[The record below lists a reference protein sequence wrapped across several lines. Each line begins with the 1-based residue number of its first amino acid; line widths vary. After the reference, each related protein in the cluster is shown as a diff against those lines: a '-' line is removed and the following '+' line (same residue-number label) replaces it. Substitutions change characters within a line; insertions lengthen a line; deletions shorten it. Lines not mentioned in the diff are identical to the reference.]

1 MSKQTLKEIIE
12 ARYGSI
18 NNFIHTNYD
27 KIGMSRTYIYKLLSG
42 EECNPSIEIMIQ
54 LSKVTEVPLEDI
66 INEYSMRYRDSRVS
80 SQHED

>member
-27 KIGMSRTYIYKLLSG
+27 KIGMSRTYIYKLLYI
-42 EECNPSIEIMIQ
+42 CLII
-54 LSKVTEVPLEDI
+54 LE
-66 INEYSMRYRDSRVS
+66 
-80 SQHED
+80 